1 MEEIFSTDE
10 TKKKAIKY
18 VLEIGRNRNNRIS
31 PRSNQRLDKSASPP
45 MKVRGGYIRGN
56 IESFRTSP
64 NNNFYNGRAYN
75 ISITSNKYPQGND
88 YNIGPKTVSNFY
100 NPNQLKTNNYIKIND
115 NQDRNQNYDGEN
127 EEYYESQPN
136 YANINQQ
143 DRNDYDLISVNNID
157 EKAIQGMKYARSP
170 EPRMANRIIQ
180 SLNDSYERASRRSNL
195 PQRRNKDIQ
204 MMPRQRKQYN
214 TSYFST
220 NTNND
225 DDVSELIRSI
235 EELQSVINGQKNEI
249 KNNRKDI
256 INKNK
261 EINYLKNELEQM
273 QKELED
279 KRVEHDK
286 EIEDIFNNNNSNPKL
301 KNEYYKL
308 LQDYENNVNDFNNV
322 KDEYN
327 KMVDEYNNL
336 KKENENLKQNNT
348 KIRTEYNNVK
358 NEANKAFDDY
368 NSIVDDYNKLDQ
380 ENQKLKED
388 YNKLKLRNKGQQV
401 QEGNDEEY
409 TDLKNE
415 NDLLKKENEEL
426 RNDIEKS
433 LSQDN
438 KDYQKIYE
446 ENKALK
452 NENDNLKKENKNLKN
467 DLVNNKNNNIIS
479 SASPFR
485 KDLSECDASP
495 IRLNEEMEEPIKLQE
510 NYNKLKEY
518 YKTLANEYNKLKNR
532 NSQIKKDII
541 N

>member
-1 MEEIFSTDE
+1 MELYHKKNIESKPYRRGRDRDRDRNPRNENNQRKNVYLHKMIQQNLSQSRNEPIDLTSAGDSIPNIRSNMEEIFATDE

-18 VLEIGRNRNNRIS
+18 VLEIGRNRNIRNS
-31 PRSNQRLDKSASPP
+31 SRSNQRLDKSASPP
-45 MKVRGGYIRGN
+45 MKMRGGYIRGN

-249 KNNRKDI
+249 KN
-256 INKNK
+256 
-261 EINYLKNELEQM
+261 
-273 QKELED
+273 
-279 KRVEHDK
+279 
-286 EIEDIFNNNNSNPKL
+286 
-301 KNEYYKL
+301 
-308 LQDYENNVNDFNNV
+308 
-322 KDEYN
+322 
-327 KMVDEYNNL
+327 
-336 KKENENLKQNNT
+336 
-348 KIRTEYNNVK
+348 
-358 NEANKAFDDY
+358 
-368 NSIVDDYNKLDQ
+368 
-380 ENQKLKED
+380 
-388 YNKLKLRNKGQQV
+388 
-401 QEGNDEEY
+401 
-409 TDLKNE
+409 
-415 NDLLKKENEEL
+415 
-426 RNDIEKS
+426 IEK
-433 LSQDN
+433 
-438 KDYQKIYE
+438 I
-446 ENKALK
+446 
-452 NENDNLKKENKNLKN
+452 
-467 DLVNNKNNNIIS
+467 
-479 SASPFR
+479 
-485 KDLSECDASP
+485 
-495 IRLNEEMEEPIKLQE
+495 
-510 NYNKLKEY
+510 
-518 YKTLANEYNKLKNR
+518 
-532 NSQIKKDII
+532 
-541 N
+541 